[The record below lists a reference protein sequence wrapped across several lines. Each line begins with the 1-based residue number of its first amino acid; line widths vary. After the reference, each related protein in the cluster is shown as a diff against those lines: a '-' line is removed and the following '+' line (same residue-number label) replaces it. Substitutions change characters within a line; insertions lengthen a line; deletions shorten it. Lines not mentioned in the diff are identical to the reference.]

1 MTYLKYFS
9 FKGWIDGKE
18 ADVRIHTAD
27 PDWKISEQQAK
38 EVGDYDFTKNPPSTT
53 TTTRR
58 PNVRVHL

>member
-38 EVGDYDFTKNPPSTT
+38 EVGDYDNVKNPPSTT